1 MIEDR
6 NIETYL
12 YVTPRYLKIFLFDT
26 EQRNNLYEEEFEF
39 ENESDEIDFK
49 NLSNFLEN
57 NIFKI
62 EKIIGKFITN
72 IYLIL
77 ESNKII
83 NRNFGIKKKNYE
95 KKIDK
100 KFIENLLTDAK
111 DLFKE
116 NYNNEKIMHI
126 LIKNYLLDGVSHIS
140 FEDNF
145 HGDLFCLEL
154 QIKSISR
161 NFIFEINKLL
171 EKYQIQVIDYM
182 DGKYIRNFFLT
193 DNILFSEMVYK
204 IKDGFNDNEVKL
216 VPKNTKKASFFEKF
230 FQLFS

>member
-39 ENESDEIDFK
+39 ENESDQIDFK
-49 NLSNFLEN
+49 NLSNFLEK

>member
-12 YVTPRYLKIFLFDT
+12 YVTPKYLKIFLFDI
-26 EQRNNLYEEEFEF
+26 EHQNNLYEEEFEF
-39 ENESDEIDFK
+39 ENESDQIDFK
-49 NLSNFLEN
+49 NLSNFLEK

-62 EKIIGKFITN
+62 EKIIGRFITN

-83 NRNFGIKKKNYE
+83 NHDFGIKKKNYE
-95 KKIDK
+95 KNIDK

-116 NYNNEKIMHI
+116 NYQNEKIMHI
-126 LIKNYLLDGVSHIS
+126 LIKKYLLDGVSHLS

-145 HGDLFCLEL
+145 HGDLFSIEL

-161 NFIFEINKLL
+161 NFIFEINKVL
-171 EKYQIQVIDYM
+171 EKYQIKVIDYM
-182 DGKYIRNFFLT
+182 DGKYIRNFFLK
-193 DNILFSEMVYK
+193 DKILFSEMVYK
-204 IKDGFNDNEVKL
+204 IKDGFNENEVKL
-216 VPKNTKKASFFEKF
+216 VPKNIKKAGFFEKF